1 MQQHSYFVIIYCLP
15 SFIKNH
21 FLPSAHGQDDVY
33 RNLIA
38 HQLAARLQCYF
49 QVFIKKKTSPKNV
62 ECRFFVNNGLVPGIF
77 FHSGKEEGKRVH
89 KEAKARLK
97 QLKENVTGGWA
108 TDKEIR
114 AWYWYDWGNSVWW
127 SGKFSFWTTKFTI
140 SFHFKMQSAWALFF
154 LCSTAF
160 LLSPSPLI

>member
-1 MQQHSYFVIIYCLP
+1 MS
-15 SFIKNH
+15 
-21 FLPSAHGQDDVY
+21 SAGSSSTMGSSQESSST
-33 RNLIA
+33 
-38 HQLAARLQCYF
+38 AAKR
-49 QVFIKKKTSPKNV
+49 
-62 ECRFFVNNGLVPGIF
+62 
-77 FHSGKEEGKRVH
+77 EGKRVH

-154 LCSTAF
+154 LCS
-160 LLSPSPLI
+160 